1 MKYDIREFLKYVSF
15 SILGMLGLSFYILI
29 DTYFV
34 ANRLGTEGIAAL
46 NLALPVYN
54 FLHGCGLMTGIG
66 GAAKYSIYKGQK
78 NENAKITFTN
88 SVYFA
93 LILAIIFVLTGV
105 FFSEKISVLLGADK
119 VLFPMTNIYM
129 KVILI
134 FSPAFL
140 FNNVLINYV
149 RNDGSPKLCTVA
161 MISGSL
167 MNVLLDYVFMYPM
180 KLGMFGAVLAT
191 GFSPLTSISILS
203 LHFIKK
209 KNNFVFVKTKPQIKL
224 MLSQASL
231 GLSSLVSEVS
241 SGVAIIVF
249 NFIFLKFLGNTGVA
263 AYAIVAN
270 WALVLVAMCNGLA
283 QGAQPLF
290 SKTYGS
296 GDMHK
301 LKKYLKYA
309 FIFLAAM
316 FVVIYLGVLFAT
328 TPLTAIFNAENDAK
342 LQKIGELGMRLYFAA
357 APFIGGNILFSIYF
371 ASTDKAFPSHI
382 IALLRGIVIII
393 PVAFMMAAFGGITGV
408 WLTFLITES
417 IVFVIAVIFYRYYNK
432 KTGKESRALSMQR
445 NK

>member
-1 MKYDIREFLKYVSF
+1 M
-15 SILGMLGLSFYILI
+15 
-29 DTYFV
+29 
-34 ANRLGTEGIAAL
+34 
-46 NLALPVYN
+46 
-54 FLHGCGLMTGIG
+54 
-66 GAAKYSIYKGQK
+66 
-78 NENAKITFTN
+78 
-88 SVYFA
+88 
-93 LILAIIFVLTGV
+93 
-105 FFSEKISVLLGADK
+105 
-119 VLFPMTNIYM
+119 
-129 KVILI
+129 
-134 FSPAFL
+134 
-140 FNNVLINYV
+140 
-149 RNDGSPKLCTVA
+149 
-161 MISGSL
+161 
-167 MNVLLDYVFMYPM
+167 
-180 KLGMFGAVLAT
+180 
-191 GFSPLTSISILS
+191 
-203 LHFIKK
+203 
-209 KNNFVFVKTKPQIKL
+209 FVKIKPQIKL